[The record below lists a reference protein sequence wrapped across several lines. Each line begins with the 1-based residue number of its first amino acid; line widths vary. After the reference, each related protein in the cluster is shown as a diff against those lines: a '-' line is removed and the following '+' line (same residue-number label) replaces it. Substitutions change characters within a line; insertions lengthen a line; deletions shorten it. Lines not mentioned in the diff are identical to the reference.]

1 MRILKECTAEEK
13 AEFMRLR
20 GNRVVVEYFQA
31 CLSNATE
38 ALIKATDEDGFRISQ
53 GKAQTLQ
60 HILSI
65 TRPGSRRWR

>member
-1 MRILKECTAEEK
+1 MRILKECSAEEK
-13 AEFMRLR
+13 AEFNRLR

-65 TRPGSRRWR
+65 IDPESAKP

>member
-20 GNRVVVEYFQA
+20 GNRIVVEYFQA
-31 CLSNATE
+31 CLSNAST
-38 ALIKATDEDGFRISQ
+38 ALIKATDEDDFRTTQ

-65 TRPGSRRWR
+65 IDPESAKP